1 MQYRIPPA
9 ADDDA
14 SCLPAVSAKAA
25 GAGAMLP
32 SRRLAGARRRPPSA
46 AYIGRGGLI
55 RSSSPASSPA
65 DLLCLQ
71 RIRGEFSWGPALESA
86 LGMQEEEALA
96 LGPAGVAEGVWLTAL
111 AVLYLEWKAGEEG
124 EGVRGG
130 KLQRRGGKEEY
141 LERGGEG
148 PLGNHLPL
156 KRAAR
161 RGRRFACFTRLMDR

>member
-65 DLLCLQ
+65 DLLGLQ
-71 RIRGEFSWGPALESA
+71 RIRGEFSWGPALESV
-86 LGMQEEEALA
+86 LGMREEEALA
-96 LGPAGVAEGVWLTAL
+96 LGPAGAAEGVWLTAL
-111 AVLYLEWKAGEEG
+111 AVLHVELRAEEEG
-124 EGVRGG
+124 EGELWELVAEKGRAFVDGSCGGEEERRKIWKEAERVVRGIIY
-130 KLQRRGGKEEY
+130 R
-141 LERGGEG
+141 
-148 PLGNHLPL
+148 
-156 KRAAR
+156 
-161 RGRRFACFTRLMDR
+161 